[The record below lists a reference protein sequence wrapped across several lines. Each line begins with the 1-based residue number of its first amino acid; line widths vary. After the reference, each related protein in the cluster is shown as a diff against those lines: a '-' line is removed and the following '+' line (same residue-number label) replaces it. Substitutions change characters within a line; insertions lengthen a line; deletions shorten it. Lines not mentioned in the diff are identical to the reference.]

1 MSGVSRQI
9 TEHVIEAPGTQV
21 VLEKKFARNTAADVT
36 PSVQNVEKLKL
47 RNTAPVTITK
57 FDNGQENQEVSILG
71 DGQTTIANNAFIK
84 TNTGANKLLAVDKVY
99 RFTMFN
105 GIWIEDA

>member
-9 TEHVIEAPGTQV
+9 TEQVLEAPTTQS
-21 VLEKKFARNTAADVT
+21 VLEKKFARNSASDLT
-36 PSVQNVEKLKL
+36 PSVRNVEKLKMK
-47 RNTAPVTITK
+47 NIGPVTVTK
-57 FDNGQENQEVSILG
+57 FDEGQENQEISILG

-105 GIWIEDA
+105 GVWVEDA